1 VPDVEQQLFGFTHAH
16 VGAEL
21 LSRWGLPESLIRG
34 VRVHHA
40 CETTSPDVTSDVEVA
55 MIASAAGEYFC
66 TTSKGEAL
74 RRLNAVAS
82 RFYGLSE
89 AGVQTFLD
97 ETKDRLDTT
106 CGLFEINPDGIACPA
121 DLLAEANDQLVM
133 ISLRTQQ
140 AHSETEDKRRELEQ
154 QNYELREKSIRDPLT
169 GLYNRRF
176 FEELLGKE
184 FSRVKRSGQP
194 VGLLFLD
201 IDHFKRLNDTHGH
214 QFGDLVLSK
223 VAQCIETA
231 SRESDVVAR
240 FGGEEFI
247 VLLTDATTGSAEIVA
262 ERIRSSVESLE
273 LEQNAVRAPV
283 TISIGAAFC
292 DGPDDSPQAL
302 IGRADGMLYQS
313 KESGRNCVSVSPDPG
328 TPAASNSC

>member
-1 VPDVEQQLFGFTHAH
+1 
-16 VGAEL
+16 
-21 LSRWGLPESLIRG
+21 
-34 VRVHHA
+34 
-40 CETTSPDVTSDVEVA
+40 
-55 MIASAAGEYFC
+55 M
-66 TTSKGEAL
+66 
-74 RRLNAVAS
+74 
-82 RFYGLSE
+82 
-89 AGVQTFLD
+89 
-97 ETKDRLDTT
+97 
-106 CGLFEINPDGIACPA
+106 
-121 DLLAEANDQLVM
+121 
-133 ISLRTQQ
+133 
-140 AHSETEDKRRELEQ
+140 
-154 QNYELREKSIRDPLT
+154 
-169 GLYNRRF
+169 
-176 FEELLGKE
+176 
-184 FSRVKRSGQP
+184 
-194 VGLLFLD
+194 
-201 IDHFKRLNDTHGH
+201 
-214 QFGDLVLSK
+214 LSK